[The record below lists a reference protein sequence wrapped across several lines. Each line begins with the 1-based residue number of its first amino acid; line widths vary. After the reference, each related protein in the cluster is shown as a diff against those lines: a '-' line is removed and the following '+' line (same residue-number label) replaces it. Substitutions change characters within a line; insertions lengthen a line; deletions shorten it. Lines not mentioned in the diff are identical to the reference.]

1 MNQANQ
7 LATATGSMGLVSA
20 LSVAIQWLLTYF
32 GMTINAEQAGAVSV
46 LLYPF
51 VHLVFIR
58 ISKRIDKEQQGATP

>member
-1 MNQANQ
+1 MNQSNQ

-20 LSVAIQWLLTYF
+20 LSVAVQWLLTYF
-32 GMTINAEQAGAVSV
+32 GITISAEQAGAVSV

-58 ISKRIDKEQQGATP
+58 ISKRIDKEQQGVSQ